1 MENVQLFSWQEI
13 LTTAARVARR
23 DRRARGVKLF
33 RFTQE
38 EENRIDE
45 AIRTSERFMESYG
58 QGRVP
63 EAVVYNRNKYI

>member
-1 MENVQLFSWQEI
+1 M
-13 LTTAARVARR
+13 ARR